1 MAITLPSLARDGV
14 RAIFQLASHWGEGA
28 ISLRPSRRAGSLT
41 SMSWTTA
48 LVYMQRSG
56 LVRSVQDGWEATN

>member
-1 MAITLPSLARDGV
+1 MAITLPRLARDGV

-48 LVYMQRSG
+48 LVYAAKRASEECPG
-56 LVRSVQDGWEATN
+56 RLGGY